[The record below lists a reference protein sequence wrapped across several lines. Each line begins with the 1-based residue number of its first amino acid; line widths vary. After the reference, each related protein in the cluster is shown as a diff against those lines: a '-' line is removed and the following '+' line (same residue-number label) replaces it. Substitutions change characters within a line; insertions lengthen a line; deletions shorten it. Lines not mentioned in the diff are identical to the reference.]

1 MIVTPMER
9 TLRLDRGDLGSR
21 EEDTVD
27 IPRPQKNR
35 RRKAYVYG
43 ALGMTALVVITV
55 AIGHLGPAAPSV
67 SRGTVFTDSVQRGT
81 MLVQVRGPG
90 TLVPEQIRW
99 ISAVTAGRI
108 ERKLVQPGTI
118 VDPSTILVRMSNPDV
133 ELQALEADRQLTAAQ
148 ADLVNLRS
156 TLETQRLN
164 QKGVIATVEAQLA
177 DAQRSVMAA
186 ESLAQR
192 QLVSNFELE
201 TARGRAKEME
211 TRVGLEH
218 ERLRVMEE
226 SMQGQVSNQESQVER
241 MKAIVAFQ
249 RQRLAA
255 MEVRAGTRGV
265 LQDLPLEEGQWVQ
278 SGQTLAKV
286 VQPDRLK
293 AVLRIP
299 EVQARDVTLGQP
311 AQIDTRS
318 DTIPGHVMRIDPASQ
333 NGTVAVD
340 VALDVDS
347 LPRGARPDLSVDGT
361 IEIARLEDALFV
373 GRPAFGQA
381 QSAVQ
386 LFKLV
391 DNGSAAVRVTVR
403 LGLASVNSVQI
414 LDGLAVGDMV
424 ILSDMSQWDNVDR
437 VRLR

>member
-1 MIVTPMER
+1 
-9 TLRLDRGDLGSR
+9 
-21 EEDTVD
+21 VD
-27 IPRPQKNR
+27 IPRPQKNKK
-35 RRKAYVYG
+35 RKAFIYG
-43 ALGMTALVVITV
+43 GLGLAAVVVITF
-55 AIGHLGPAAPSV
+55 AIGSLEPAAPSV
-67 SRGTVFTDSVQRGT
+67 SSGTVFTDSVQRGT

-99 ISAVTAGRI
+99 ISALTAGRI
-108 ERKLVQPGTI
+108 ERKLVLPGT
-118 VDPSTILVRMSNPDV
+118 VVEPNTMLVEMSNPDV
-133 ELQALEADRQLTAAQ
+133 QLQALEAERQLTAAQ
-148 ADLVNLRS
+148 AQLVNLRS
-156 TLETQRLN
+156 TLQTQLLG
-164 QKGVIATVEAQLA
+164 QKGAIATVETQYA
-177 DAQRSVMAA
+177 DAQRAVMAA

-192 QLVSNFELE
+192 QLISVTDLQQ
-201 TARGRAKEME
+201 ARDQAKEFE
-211 TRVGLEH
+211 TRVGIER
-218 ERLRVMEE
+218 ERLKVMEE
-226 SMQGQVSNQESQVER
+226 SMEEQVASQESQVKR

-249 RQRLAA
+249 NERLAS
-255 MEVRAGTRGV
+255 MHVRAGAHGV

-299 EVQARDVTLGQP
+299 EVQARDVTLGQK
-311 AQIDTRS
+311 AFIDTRS
-318 DTIPGHVMRIDPASQ
+318 DTIPGHVTRIDPASQ

-340 VALDVDS
+340 VSLDVDS

-361 IEIARLEDALFV
+361 IEIARLEDALFT

-381 QSAVQ
+381 QSSVQ
-386 LFKLV
+386 LFKVV
-391 DNGSAAVRVTVR
+391 DNGSAAIRVTVK

-414 LDGLAVGDMV
+414 LGGLDVGDVV